1 MNKTNLR
8 LIRPLTTIIVF
19 TGAVCVFAKNWLA
32 RNGIDYQVLLAG
44 NLLLYFV
51 SLAAFLISSRALNAS
66 NPQAFVRAM
75 YGSFIVKFFVVVIAA
90 FIYIMLAKKNV
101 SKPTLGIWAVL
112 YIIYTVIETKALTRL
127 LKQKKH
133 A

>member
-1 MNKTNLR
+1 MPR
-8 LIRPLTTIIVF
+8 AIIF
-19 TGAVCVFAKNWLA
+19 FIL
-32 RNGIDYQVLLAG
+32 
-44 NLLLYFV
+44 V
-51 SLAAFLISSRALNAS
+51 SLFAFLISNRALNAS

-75 YGSFIVKFFVVVIAA
+75 YGSFMIKFFVVIIAA
-90 FIYIMLAKKNV
+90 FIYIMQVKKNV

>member
-1 MNKTNLR
+1 MNKTTLQ
-8 LIRPLTTIIVF
+8 LIRPLTTVIVI
-19 TGAVCVFAKNWLA
+19 TGAVSVFAKNWLA
-32 RNGIDYQVLLAG
+32 KNGIDYQVLLAG

-51 SLAAFLISSRALNAS
+51 SLFAFLISNRALNAS

-75 YGSFIVKFFVVVIAA
+75 YGSFMIKFFVVIIAA
-90 FIYIMLAKKNV
+90 FIYIMQVKKNV